1 MNQIKTPS
9 QRCMQMWPA
18 GAEDRR
24 WGDGEVW
31 GLEGVLLIL
40 LFSSNLI
47 SCGSQC
53 TAVQREGRNGSHPP
67 SIIAPHVSAVSG
79 FVSAPP
85 PLFITHRTGGEVRF
99 RGSNCVYLP
108 EKHTGWQLHVRWR
121 CSAIKL
127 HYTLDTLAIG
137 MSFSLTTGRF
147 G

>member
-18 GAEDRR
+18 GTEDRR
-24 WGDGEVW
+24 WGDGRCGHW
-31 GLEGVLLIL
+31 RGCCW
-40 LFSSNLI
+40 SSSSAVIWFHVAHSAL
-47 SCGSQC
+47 QC
-53 TAVQREGRNGSHPP
+53 RGKVVMAAIRHPLSHHTCPP
-67 SIIAPHVSAVSG
+67 SSASS
-79 FVSAPP
+79 SAPP
-85 PLFITHRTGGEVRF
+85 LLFITHRTRGEVRF

-137 MSFSLTTGRF
+137 MSFSLTTGHF